1 MTSTKNV
8 IERFWPELNSRVNY
22 LVKRTLISIIY
33 WREWLQYARFLV
45 QWGFIP
51 IKNMRL
57 SQQNA
62 LLNKVFVP
70 STFEAFKM
78 YEELGGNLSRNTQ
91 NRHRTDFHKLCLHIV
106 IIHYIISNVDYI
118 YCVNFN
124 CVLNIF
130 NCIFINGVIYSN

>member
-1 MTSTKNV
+1 MTSIKNV

-78 YEELGGNLSRNTQ
+78 YEELGGNLSRNSSFGWDRLVM
-91 NRHRTDFHKLCLHIV
+91 NEEAYEHRLRSFLANQPTGEAIFADVVRGYNKTLK
-106 IIHYIISNVDYI
+106 ISIEY
-118 YCVNFN
+118 F
-124 CVLNIF
+124 
-130 NCIFINGVIYSN
+130 